1 MLAQIEGK
9 DWRKYFLNIGEI
21 VVLPGIYQSLI
32 MATVNDFYSL
42 QSGMSYQVISYVMR
56 PLNLIENLQK
66 KCRFILKLCTLKKQ
80 PSYEFK
86 LSHDHFMMS

>member
-1 MLAQIEGK
+1 
-9 DWRKYFLNIGEI
+9 
-21 VVLPGIYQSLI
+21 
-32 MATVNDFYSL
+32 MATVNDFNSL

-66 KCRFILKLCTLKKQ
+66 KCRFILKICTIKKQ
-80 PSYEFK
+80 QLYEFK